1 MSFMAVETINDLF
14 LEELKDLY
22 SAEHQIT
29 KALPKMAKAAS
40 TEQLRQAFENH
51 LEETKG
57 HVNRLEKIFETL
69 GNSGKGK
76 TCEGMKGLLSEGSEI
91 IGEVEKGDVR
101 DAGLISAAQRV
112 EHYEMAGYGSVRA
125 FAELLG
131 HPDVV
136 KLLDATLKEEEAAD
150 QKLTQI
156 SKAVNNKAQRAA

>member
-1 MSFMAVETINDLF
+1 MGVETINDLF

-40 TEQLRQAFENH
+40 TEQLRQAFESH

-57 HVNRLEKIFETL
+57 HVDRLEQIFEAL

-112 EHYEMAGYGSVRA
+112 EHY
-125 FAELLG
+125 
-131 HPDVV
+131 
-136 KLLDATLKEEEAAD
+136 
-150 QKLTQI
+150 
-156 SKAVNNKAQRAA
+156 

>member
-1 MSFMAVETINDLF
+1 MAVETINDLF

-57 HVNRLEKIFETL
+57 HVNRLEQIFETL